1 LALPGVSVQIQ
12 DRFYA
17 LTRTDVPAGPRVCA
31 IAKRSTASGTG
42 GVQDLDAYVATSE
55 SDVITAFGENSNIHK
70 AFVELISGG
79 APRVILVALPS
90 DSVFNHTTAAL
101 TSAAN
106 PTIDVFTAAFEA
118 AEAAQVD
125 VIVPWGAGSNSTH
138 WESPATP
145 GNDGSFDYFYADN
158 NATPSVS
165 WAKKV
170 SDMCA
175 TITARSAPTYAVMGL
190 KPYIGVANADGSFTA
205 SALSTHLSFAN
216 LVDRESLESGHYL
229 SVVASE
235 LRIVG
240 VPSSWGFSNGACL
253 YAGSIMRLDAWSA
266 TTGKVVYNSDRIRWN
281 PTRTQA
287 ELIANKGLVP
297 VMLDLNRI
305 ARWTDG
311 TTFGKDA
318 SDYERLSTLRIVF
331 DAVKLVRSVSQ
342 NYVGEAATIANRNSF
357 ETQLSSSLRG
367 MQILGALISSDF
379 RVTYIPAQNQAVVD
393 LALRPAFELREVV
406 IRISVNF

>member
-12 DRFYA
+12 DRFFA
-17 LTRTDVPAGPRVCA
+17 LSRTDVPVGPRVCA
-31 IAKRSTASGTG
+31 IAKRSTADATG
-42 GVQDLDAYVATSE
+42 GVRDLDAYEATSE
-55 SDVITAFGENSNIHK
+55 SDVIDAFGENSNLHK

-79 APRVILVALPS
+79 AQRIILVALPS
-90 DSVFNHTTAAL
+90 DSVFNHTTATV
-101 TSAAN
+101 TSSAYGG
-106 PTIDVFTAAFEA
+106 DVFNAAFEA

-158 NATPSVS
+158 SATATNS

-175 TITARSAPTYAVMGL
+175 TITGRSAPTHAIMGV

-205 SALSTHLSFAN
+205 AALTTHLGFSN
-216 LVDRESLESGHYL
+216 LVDRATLTNGHYL
-229 SVVASE
+229 SIVASE
-235 LRIVG
+235 LRLVG
-240 VPSSWGFSNGACL
+240 VPSTWGFSNGASL
-253 YAGSIMRLDAWSA
+253 YAGSVQRLDAWSA
-266 TTGKVVYNSDRIRWN
+266 TTGKVVYNTDRVRWN

-287 ELIANKGLVP
+287 ETIANKGLVP
-297 VMLDLNRI
+297 VTLDLQRV

-311 TTFGKDA
+311 TTFGKDG
-318 SDYERLSTLRIVF
+318 SDYERLTTLRITF
-331 DAVKLVRSVSQ
+331 DAVKIVRSISQ

-357 ETQLSSSLRG
+357 ETQLSSALRG

-379 RVTYIPAQNQAVVD
+379 RVSYIPAENKAIVD
-393 LALRPAFELREVV
+393 LAIRPAFELREIVV
-406 IRISVNF
+406 RVSVNF